1 MKILVALGIAVA
13 IFSPP
18 AFACSYS
25 WPTPKETLRGD
36 ENAVLAYPIGVSNLP
51 QAGSDPMFRGKFRQT
66 VLWRVLISWH
76 GKYQPGD
83 QFTTRGQIDRSGMCL
98 ERAVYD
104 SKPSVLTFSGKEPYA
119 SYGAYTVEDSP
130 EIFQYLQK
138 AYVKGGT

>member
-1 MKILVALGIAVA
+1 MKMLVALGIAVVL
-13 IFSPP
+13 FSPS
-18 AFACSYS
+18 ALACSYY
-25 WPTPKETLRGD
+25 WPTPKEAVRGD
-36 ENAVLAYPIGVSNLP
+36 ENTVLAYPIGISNLP
-51 QAGSDPMFRGKFRQT
+51 KAGADPMFRGEFRQT
-66 VLWRVLISWH
+66 VLWRVLVSWR

-83 QFTTRGQIDRSGMCL
+83 KFTTREQIDRSGMCH

-138 AYVKGGT
+138 TYVKGGT